1 MSTSIPVL
9 NRNTQLPP
17 LLLPASRSLERC
29 DPFGKRRPRDH
40 GTDEGLEGL
49 AFLATKRPRLDAVTA
64 GPTPS
69 PSPEA
74 VLGAS
79 PPRLGG
85 STASAM
91 TIHTITN
98 KSNSHNHN
106 NHNHNHNHN
115 NIIITPTTTSTTAY
129 SSSASSSG
137 TSSRSGSRSGAELLP
152 SSRRG
157 SAPAAASSSGTSA
170 ASAAT
175 TTAHRGS
182 SSKRQRA
189 GPSCDGCRLKKIK
202 CDAHVE
208 VLYQGPSVTR
218 LGSDKLHQ
226 VVSREQVL
234 AHLPLDI
241 PASLCQDGN
250 GEESGLLI
258 KHIDKIILF
267 RPCTSCAKRRASIG
281 ELQDH
286 APASPLDEHSGRH
299 VTHVTDAGS
308 VSSGACV
315 FSKGFT
321 RADINVFAKITK
333 RVGQRPVQ
341 EMTLQDYR
349 NAGFE

>member
-29 DPFGKRRPRDH
+29 DPFGKRRPRDQ
-40 GTDEGLEGL
+40 GSDEGLEGL
-49 AFLATKRPRLDAVTA
+49 AFLATKRPRLDAVTT

-74 VLGAS
+74 VLRAS

-85 STASAM
+85 SRAAAM

-98 KSNSHNHN
+98 NNNHN
-106 NHNHNHNHN
+106 NN
-115 NIIITPTTTSTTAY
+115 NIIITPTTTATTAY
-129 SSSASSSG
+129 TSSASSASSASSSG
-137 TSSRSGSRSGAELLP
+137 TSSRSGSRSGVELLP

-157 SAPAAASSSGTSA
+157 SAPAAASPSGASA

-182 SSKRQRA
+182 SSKRQRT

-218 LGSDKLHQ
+218 LGSDKLRQ

-241 PASLCQDGN
+241 PPSLCQDGN

-286 APASPLDEHSGRH
+286 APASPLDEHSGHH

>member
-1 MSTSIPVL
+1 M
-9 NRNTQLPP
+9 
-17 LLLPASRSLERC
+17 
-29 DPFGKRRPRDH
+29 
-40 GTDEGLEGL
+40 
-49 AFLATKRPRLDAVTA
+49 
-64 GPTPS
+64 
-69 PSPEA
+69 
-74 VLGAS
+74 
-79 PPRLGG
+79 
-85 STASAM
+85 
-91 TIHTITN
+91 
-98 KSNSHNHN
+98 
-106 NHNHNHNHN
+106 
-115 NIIITPTTTSTTAY
+115 
-129 SSSASSSG
+129 
-137 TSSRSGSRSGAELLP
+137 
-152 SSRRG
+152 
-157 SAPAAASSSGTSA
+157 
-170 ASAAT
+170 
-175 TTAHRGS
+175 
-182 SSKRQRA
+182 
-189 GPSCDGCRLKKIK
+189 
-202 CDAHVE
+202 
-208 VLYQGPSVTR
+208 LYQGPSVTR

-241 PASLCQDGN
+241 PPSLCQDGN
-250 GEESGLLI
+250 GEESGMLI

-286 APASPLDEHSGRH
+286 APASPLDVHSGHH